1 MTVKA
6 ILSSKGHAVETIA
19 PSATLADAAKTLS
32 ARGIGAVVVTDPNGG
47 IIGLLSER
55 DIVRTMAERGAAALQ
70 QTVDQVMTRRVIT
83 CTEADTVGALMEQM
97 TNRKFRHLPVV
108 EDGKL
113 VGIISIGDVVK
124 YRLGEMEAE
133 TNAMREYIATA

>member
-6 ILSSKGHAVETIA
+6 ILSGKGHAVETIA

-32 ARGIGAVVVTDPNGG
+32 ARGIGAVVVTDPSGE

-55 DIVRTMAERGAAALQ
+55 DIVRATAERGAAALQ